1 MSAER
6 LSDLRLRAVPR
17 TVAVRAVLLGGRLD
31 TRSFEREGTIATTP
45 LTVRL
50 ERGFALLFR
59 YGVVVLV
66 DVPQEAAQKLLADL
80 TPRVTEPLAA
90 AESEPATIAVQPE
103 ADEQVD
109 PSGTIVLRDISPER
123 LQLVASALSKSLVL
137 GHYEARIAEI
147 FDRIEPLADRL
158 QKKGRTFSQAR
169 DLLRQI
175 GYVLKTQQRM
185 VGRVEIEEKPEIL
198 WDHPELE
205 RVYLRLEDEYELR
218 ERSRAIE
225 RKLDLIHDTVGTLLE
240 LVQNQR
246 SLRLEWYVIILIVI
260 EVGLSAYEV
269 LTRVIT

>member
-6 LSDLRLRAVPR
+6 LSDPRLRAVPR

-90 AESEPATIAVQPE
+90 AESEPATIAIQPD

-218 ERSRAIE
+218 ERVLALE
-225 RKLDLIHDTVGTLLE
+225 RKLEVVSGAAQTMLDLH
-240 LVQNQR
+240 QAKR
-246 SLRLEWYVIILIVI
+246 SLNVEYYIVVLIVFEI
-260 EVGLSAYEV
+260 ALA
-269 LTRVIT
+269 LIQLLR